1 MMKKVVFLVILIA
14 GHFQLLAQNGKYA
27 GAMKKLIGKTYI
39 DTRKIKD
46 LSGWQFRE
54 GSVITPI
61 DDAEM
66 ITVDVFQKGST
77 YVVFFSV
84 KEDTATNEY
93 VILDA
98 IEIKNVL
105 KSQQIKTAVCRDN
118 LEDNIEI
125 IGLIKP
131 GKTEFTKVIKAWRF
145 NRDKRRVEIKNI
157 KNVDCLNEG
166 FDAT

>member
-1 MMKKVVFLVILIA
+1 MMKKVFLLAIFFA
-14 GHFQLLAQNGKYA
+14 CQFQLLAQTGKYA
-27 GAMKKLIGKTYI
+27 GAMKKLIGKSYT
-39 DTRKIKD
+39 DSRKIKD

-61 DDAEM
+61 HNVEM
-66 ITVDVFQKGST
+66 ITVDVFQKGPT

-84 KEDTATNEY
+84 NEDTATNKY
-93 VILDA
+93 LILDA

-118 LEDNIEI
+118 LEENVEI
-125 IGLIKP
+125 VGVVKP
-131 GKTEFTKVIKAWRF
+131 GKTEFSKVIKAWRF
-145 NRDKRRVEIKNI
+145 SRDKRRVEIKSI